1 MMIVPFLARLA
12 RRLLAAL
19 RPLPP
24 DPFALPDAVV
34 REFALLSSSGD
45 VTRRLRPP
53 FSFRI
58 HPISE
63 LTEYRDRLFVATFP
77 RIGDKIG

>member
-1 MMIVPFLARLA
+1 MRFLDLLGRLA
-12 RRLLAAL
+12 RIPPPYPDLQDVIL
-19 RPLPP
+19 REL
-24 DPFALPDAVV
+24 DMQ
-34 REFALLSSSGD
+34 
-45 VTRRLRPP
+45 TRDTLEGVARRHRRP

-77 RIGDKIG
+77 SLSDKSL